1 MKERIVNDPDSPLLP
16 TLPSRI
22 HRLSNVSKSSVS
34 VRKYESAAAK
44 WKTEIRNM
52 LAEIAII
59 EARINIRVVTTMT
72 SRLDFRPTNRR
83 NRDR

>member
-44 WKTEIRNM
+44 WKTEIRNV
-52 LAEIAII
+52 LAEITII
-59 EARINIRVVTTMT
+59 EARINITTMM